1 MDHVALP
8 ATPSP
13 SPSSIGNSLL
23 DPKMI
28 FQTTDSSAIGTNG
41 INYSETAAAGLS
53 FGGLANPYSAATG
66 RPVLPPSTATL
77 SNGHH
82 HDELVDHSEMASDL
96 RGSRQNSES
105 LSQSSNGEG
114 KKWKS
119 RQPKLCV
126 HCDRYFSNQF
136 NLKQVCIIKHRIYLK
151 FR

>member
-1 MDHVALP
+1 MDHVVGLP

-28 FQTTDSSAIGTNG
+28 FQTTETSGNG
-41 INYSETAAAGLS
+41 INYSDSTTASARLS
-53 FGGLANPYSAATG
+53 LGGL
-66 RPVLPPSTATL
+66 RPVLPPSTITM
-77 SNGHH
+77 SNGHD
-82 HDELVDHSEMASDL
+82 HDEEIVDPSEMASDL
-96 RGSRQNSES
+96 RGRQNSES

-136 NLKQVCIIKHRIYLK
+136 NLKQVCIMLFFVKSISRN
-151 FR
+151 FS